1 MDELLCVQQVLSGNT
16 SAFAYFVET
25 YQDMAM
31 TIALRICGNKQ
42 DAEDIVQES
51 YLKAFRNLHSFRS
64 DSKFSTWL
72 YRIVYN
78 TAVTHAHARM
88 WTTDYG
94 KEAED
99 VPALSDDNPELQME
113 EAEKK
118 EMVSEILDHMAKGDA
133 LLLTLYYMEDHSVKE
148 VAKITGLN
156 ESNVKVKLFR
166 ARKVFKE
173 RLFNYLRHDRK
184 ECCEEIGMKN
194 GR

>member
-31 TIALRICGNKQ
+31 TIALRICGNRQ

-78 TAVTHAHARM
+78 TAVTHTHGRM

-94 KEAED
+94 KEVEE
-99 VPALSDDNPELQME
+99 VPGLSDDNPELQME

-118 EMVSEILDHMAKGDA
+118 EMVSEILDQMSTGDA

-173 RLFNYLRHDRK
+173 RLFHYLRRDRK
-184 ECCEEIGMKN
+184 GCCEEIEMKN